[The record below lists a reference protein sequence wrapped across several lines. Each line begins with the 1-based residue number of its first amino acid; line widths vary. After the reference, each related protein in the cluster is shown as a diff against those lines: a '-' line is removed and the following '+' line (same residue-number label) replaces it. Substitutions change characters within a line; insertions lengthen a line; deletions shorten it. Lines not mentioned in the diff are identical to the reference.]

1 MCIIIIIGRTNAFA
15 ASNQKR
21 QECRQHA
28 NRRATKL
35 LNMSQQ
41 LTSQKCKVKVRRV
54 HDESI
59 AFLTGNIY
67 CISLDRDCHGHIVF
81 ATTDSTLNLA
91 SIPYEI
97 IHRVAFKEKCVRLV
111 LDSTNVK
118 GPCIELEFF
127 RWGRLSECKEPNYTL
142 RCPVP

>member
-1 MCIIIIIGRTNAFA
+1 MYIIIIGRTNAFT

-28 NRRATKL
+28 NRGATKL

-97 IHRVAFKEKCVRLV
+97 IHIIQTTDTSR
-111 LDSTNVK
+111 SS
-118 GPCIELEFF
+118 
-127 RWGRLSECKEPNYTL
+127 LSSHSSWRSLANCAAKRFEAG
-142 RCPVP
+142 